1 MVQLELAPD
10 VEERLEKA
18 AAVRGLKPEAYVVE
32 LIEAAVTRSLPEK
45 HLTEEQLQAFLDGM
59 AAFSD
64 KLPVLPDYA
73 YTRESFYEDHD

>member
-10 VEERLEKA
+10 VEERLQKA
-18 AAVRGLKPEAYVVE
+18 AEARGLKPNEYAAQV
-32 LIEAAVTRSLPEK
+32 IAAAVPPVLVEK
-45 HLTEEQLQAFLDGM
+45 HLTKEQMRAFLDGM
-59 AAFSD
+59 AVHSD